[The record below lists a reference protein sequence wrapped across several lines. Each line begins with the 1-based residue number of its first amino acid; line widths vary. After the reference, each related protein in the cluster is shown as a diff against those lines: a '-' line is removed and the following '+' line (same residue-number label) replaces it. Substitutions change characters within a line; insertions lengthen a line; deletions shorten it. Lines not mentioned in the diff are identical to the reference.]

1 MSQSNDHVA
10 DLADDYLHKLLDPAR
25 AAEVQRHCETCPAC
39 AAALDDARRRL
50 TALRAA
56 PATEAAEPLV
66 HKTMAK
72 VEAHRQTRK
81 RHWRRFVWATGAALA
96 ASVLLL
102 AGFQI
107 YTANLSATPYDLVVL
122 GQRDLLA
129 STTNSLR
136 VLLRDP
142 KTLAPLANIPVTLQL
157 ADHANNKTADLGSFT
172 TDANGDGQPRFT
184 LPDWPDASYDL
195 RVVAQT
201 PIRPETADLTVTLKR
216 IQGDAQH
223 R

>member
-10 DLADDYLHKLLDPAR
+10 DLADDYLHKLLEPAR

-39 AAALDDARRRL
+39 KTALDDARRRL
-50 TALRAA
+50 AALRAA

-66 HKTMAK
+66 HQTMAK
-72 VEAHRQTRK
+72 VEAYQKPRK
-81 RHWRRFVWATGAALA
+81 RRWRRLVWATGAALA
-96 ASVLLL
+96 APSLLL
-102 AGFQI
+102 AGLQI

-216 IQGDAQH
+216 NP